1 MKIIDFYGERIRSK
15 RHGEETLTKV
25 LGEDV
30 HVEYDNGG
38 TWYYEENAFKSGI
51 LEFLKPELLEPFNK
65 AYDEYIVTEESR
77 MEDFIKW
84 FRRGS

>member
-1 MKIIDFYGERIRSK
+1 MKITDFYGERIRSK
-15 RHGEETLTKV
+15 HHGEGILTKV

-30 HVEYDNGG
+30 HVKYDNGE
-38 TWYYEENAFKSGI
+38 TWYYEENAFKRGT
-51 LEFLKPELLEPFNK
+51 LEFLKPELLEQFNK

-77 MEDFIKW
+77 IEDFMKW